1 MDINKIID
9 IVRTLKEEGAIANA
23 VGAPPAQ
30 GQPAKIA
37 GIHGD
42 PPVRKNKN
50 KRDKSMLTGDQVHVR
65 TGWYNVFRFKSCS
78 VRNEVGYLR
87 RTFQRDAGKVG
98 NCC

>member
-1 MDINKIID
+1 MNIDKIIN
-9 IVRTLKEEGAIANA
+9 IVRALNEEGAIANA

-50 KRDKSMLTGDQVHVR
+50 KKYKKYAYGGPGSRKNWMV
-65 TGWYNVFRFKSCS
+65 
-78 VRNEVGYLR
+78 
-87 RTFQRDAGKVG
+87 
-98 NCC
+98 